1 MLDFQ
6 QDYSSEVGLMHAFC
20 LTEGYTWIEIQVIPA
35 EISIRVYPGAYLGT
49 GGGGATDTYTHKLLS
64 TR

>member
-49 GGGGATDTYTHKLLS
+49 GGGGDGHIHTQTALY
-64 TR
+64 